1 MIITTKEQVFSI
13 MGKYY
18 GNAYWRS
25 AIGYY
30 SKEDLIFLTEILDKI
45 NALGYH
51 FSNLHRLT
59 DHEDVR
65 FVPIILEYIPK
76 QKGWIRPL
84 LSAFHSRS
92 YYEYTPD
99 LIELYKNSEYKEYRW
114 NLGNAL
120 LLCRHKK
127 FVPQYLEIVNDPTYG
142 EQADLILEILCLF
155 KTNDALPRL
164 LELYQRYPD
173 NWRWTL
179 LRYGWYFNDKSILP
193 YIEPYV
199 TCDNAEYRSMAKN
212 AIKKLS
218 QR

>member
-1 MIITTKEQVFSI
+1 M
-13 MGKYY
+13 
-18 GNAYWRS
+18 
-25 AIGYY
+25 
-30 SKEDLIFLTEILDKI
+30 
-45 NALGYH
+45 
-51 FSNLHRLT
+51 
-59 DHEDVR
+59 
-65 FVPIILEYIPK
+65 
-76 QKGWIRPL
+76 
-84 LSAFHSRS
+84 
-92 YYEYTPD
+92 
-99 LIELYKNSEYKEYRW
+99 
-114 NLGNAL
+114 
-120 LLCRHKK
+120 
-127 FVPQYLEIVNDPTYG
+127 PQYLEIVNDPTYG

>member
-1 MIITTKEQVFSI
+1 